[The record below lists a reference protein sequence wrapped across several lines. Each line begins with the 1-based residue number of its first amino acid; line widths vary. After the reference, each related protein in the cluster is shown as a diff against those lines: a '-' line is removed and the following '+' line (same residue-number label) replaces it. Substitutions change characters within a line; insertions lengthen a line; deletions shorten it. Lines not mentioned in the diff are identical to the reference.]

1 MENVEGRYL
10 SSLIQCAFCFQEN
23 KVENQS
29 FENEIQLRK
38 CCALQGDRNE
48 S

>member
-10 SSLIQCAFCFQEN
+10 SSLIQYAFCFQEN
-23 KVENQS
+23 KEENQS
-29 FENEIQLRK
+29 FDNEIQLK
-38 CCALQGDRNE
+38 MCCALQGDRNE